1 MKLSIIIVN
10 YNVERFLEQC
20 LHSVY
25 RALQG
30 IEAEVFVVDNASVD
44 GSVAMVQ
51 ERFPQVK
58 LLINQENVGF
68 SKANNQAIEQSTGE
82 YVLLLNPDT
91 VVEENTFRQCLQH
104 MELHPE
110 CGGLGVYMVD
120 GKGRFLPES
129 KRGLPTPAAAFFK
142 ISGLYRFFPHSP
154 RINRYYMG
162 QLDPKENGEIE
173 ILAGAFMWMRK
184 KALNEVG
191 LLDETFFM
199 YGEDIDLSYRI
210 LQGGYTN
217 RYLADARIIHYKGE
231 STKKGS
237 LNYVYVFYQA
247 MAIFARKHFQS
258 GSMRLFLAIIQLAIG
273 LRASLSVF
281 KRLLDKGHLIAFDAG
296 MLYGGMYLLKTYWEQ
311 NHRFVS
317 GGGYPPEYMLWA
329 VPGYILIWMLSAA
342 LSGGYDRPIR
352 LGNMQRGLVVGSLL
366 ILAMY
371 GLLNEEWRFSRAL
384 IVLGSLWSLLS
395 MSLLRIGLHV
405 LKGGYLQLAS
415 REKRCWL
422 LGTQEGVKRLDQRLQ
437 QLRPQVQVVGNSIFN
452 QGGMQSERLRDLIRI
467 FKLDELIFDAQSIP
481 THEILRVMTQLSGT
495 GVEIKIAPPDSL
507 FIIGSNSIHQQG
519 DWYSMGRHAL
529 DDSVHQRNKRI
540 NDLVLAVLIIV
551 LWPFLVGF
559 KRSAML
565 INNAGQVLM
574 GKKTWVGFQ
583 SRPTP
588 SGGKLRQA
596 VVHPA
601 DAVENPPVETEL
613 LERLDLLYA
622 RDYSSWS
629 DWEILWKA
637 FTNTRH

>member
-25 RALQG
+25 RALHG

-51 ERFPQVK
+51 QRFPQVK
-58 LLINQENVGF
+58 LLVNHDNVGF
-68 SKANNQAIEQSTGE
+68 SKANNQAIEESSGE

-91 VVEENTFRQCLQH
+91 VVEEDTFYKCLEH
-104 MELHPE
+104 MEMHPH
-110 CGGLGVYMVD
+110 CGALGVHMVD

-142 ISGLYRFFPHSP
+142 ISGLYRFFPRSP
-154 RINRYYMG
+154 KINRYYMG
-162 QLDPKENGEIE
+162 QLSPNENGEIE
-173 ILAGAFMWMRK
+173 ILAGAFMWMRR

-210 LQGGYTN
+210 IQGGYTN
-217 RYLADARIIHYKGE
+217 YYLADARIIHYKGE

-247 MAIFARKHFQS
+247 MAIFAKKHFRS
-258 GSMRLFLAIIQLAIG
+258 GSMRLFLAIIQLAIA
-273 LRASLSVF
+273 LRASLSVL
-281 KRLLDKGHLIAFDAG
+281 KRLVDKTHLIVLDAAL
-296 MLYGGMYLLKTYWEQ
+296 LYGGMFLLKTYWEQ

-329 VPGYILIWMLSAA
+329 VPGYILIWIISSA

-384 IVLGSLWSLLS
+384 IVLGSLWSMLS
-395 MSLLRIGLHV
+395 MSLLRLA
-405 LKGGYLQLAS
+405 LQMFSGGYLQLAS

-422 LGTQEGVKRLDQRLQ
+422 LGSAEGVNRLEQRLQ
-437 QLRPQVQVVGNSIFN
+437 QLRPQVQVVGNSTFDGSALPI
-452 QGGMQSERLRDLIRI
+452 ERLRELIRI

-481 THEILRVMTQLSGT
+481 TQEILGVMTQLSGT

-529 DDSVHQRNKRI
+529 DDPMHQRNKRI
-540 NDLVLAVLIIV
+540 YDIVLALG
-551 LWPFLVGF
+551 LLACWPFLVGF
-559 KRSAML
+559 KRSKML
-565 INNAGQVLM
+565 INNIAPVLS
-574 GKKTWVGFQ
+574 GRKTWVGFH

-601 DAVENPPVETEL
+601 DAVDNPPSEIEL

-629 DWEILWKA
+629 DWEILWKT
-637 FTNTRH
+637 FTNPRH